1 VPGGK
6 DGRYWRTVNKKM
18 YELQRV
24 AKRNEEDENRFGEA
38 LLDLSV
44 STNTLQYTSVAH

>member
-1 VPGGK
+1 MNEIQG
-6 DGRYWRTVNKKM
+6 
-18 YELQRV
+18 V
-24 AKRNEEDENRFGEA
+24 AKRNEEDENRLGEA